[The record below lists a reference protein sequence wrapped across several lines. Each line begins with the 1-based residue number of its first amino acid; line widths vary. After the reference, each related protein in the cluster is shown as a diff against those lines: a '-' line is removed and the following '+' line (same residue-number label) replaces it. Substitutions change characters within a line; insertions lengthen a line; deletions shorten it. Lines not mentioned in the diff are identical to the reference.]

1 MAYVLNKKLVRDT
14 EQFND
19 YAYGILLPVQR
30 GDTGYFRQGFE
41 SYEQAKSNL
50 KNLLLTR
57 KGERIM
63 QPEFGSGL
71 HELLF
76 EQATDELEQR
86 LQETIESTVGYWLP
100 YINIEEVD
108 IEMSDTMKDQNRAN
122 MTVKF
127 RVGTDINTNEVTFTI
142 QG

>member
-1 MAYVLNKKLVRDT
+1 MAYVLNRKLVKDT

-19 YAYGILLPVQR
+19 YAYGILLPVQK
-30 GDTGYFRQGFE
+30 GDTGYFRQGFT

-57 KGERIM
+57 RGERIM

-76 EQATDELEQR
+76 EQADAELEER
-86 LQETIESTVGYWLP
+86 LQETIENTVGYWLP

-108 IEMSDTMKDQNRAN
+108 IELTDELKDQNRAN

-127 RVGTDINTNEVTFTI
+127 RVGADINTNEVTFTI

>member
-1 MAYVLNKKLVRDT
+1 MAYIVKSKLVRDT
-14 EQFND
+14 EDFNH

-30 GDTGYFRQGFE
+30 GETGYFRQGFT
-41 SYEQAKSNL
+41 SYEQAKTNL

-63 QPEFGSGL
+63 QPEFGTGL

-76 EQATDELEQR
+76 EQMDDDLEVR
-86 LQETIESTVGYWLP
+86 LQETIETSVGFWLP
-100 YINIEEVD
+100 YINIDEVD
-108 IEMSDTMKDQNRAN
+108 IQMTDEMKDNNIAN
-122 MTVKF
+122 MTIKF
-127 RVGTDINTNEVTFTI
+127 RVGNDISTQEITFTI

>member
-14 EQFND
+14 ADFND

-30 GDTGYFRQGFE
+30 GETGYFRQGFE

-57 KGERIM
+57 RGERIM

-76 EQATDELEQR
+76 EQLTDDLEER
-86 LQETIESTVGYWLP
+86 LQETIENTVGYWLP
-100 YINIEEVD
+100 YINIESVD
-108 IEMSDTMKDQNRAN
+108 IKMTDEMKDNNRAD
-122 MTVKF
+122 MTIVFK
-127 RVGTDINTNEVTFTI
+127 VGTDINTNEITFTI